1 MEAKYEMLINSQ
13 DHLLVKVTILYT
25 VLRLSKVIINSL
37 YCGDRVGA
45 VRVGSFCSNESNAQV
60 SASMACSRCRVK

>member
-37 YCGDRVGA
+37 YCELVQCEWVLSVLMTA
-45 VRVGSFCSNESNAQV
+45 VRRYQHPWHAHGVP
-60 SASMACSRCRVK
+60 